1 VDVPTPQAQRL
12 MLRKYRQMSDRELAT
27 AAVGAG
33 EYETKLVEQVLRERK
48 LPATTNRIAG
58 AAAVPRANADR
69 VLADRV
75 SKLPPAQART
85 LLRSLVVDATE
96 DAETRLEALTL
107 LATSGDPQLAEIARA
122 RALEDADPR
131 VADLALRI
139 LRQSGTK

>member
-1 VDVPTPQAQRL
+1 
-12 MLRKYRQMSDRELAT
+12 
-27 AAVGAG
+27 
-33 EYETKLVEQVLRERK
+33 
-48 LPATTNRIAG
+48 
-58 AAAVPRANADR
+58 

-85 LLRSLVVDATE
+85 LLRSLVVDPTE

-107 LATSGDPQLAEIARA
+107 LATSGDPQLAEIART